1 MKKTTEIG
9 PLAHKLYLILG
20 TCTCKIILSL
30 NSRREALK
38 MWKRKLGSSGTY
50 NKLIEVFER
59 AGYKSYADN
68 VVKVMSE
75 SLGEIEMSIGKYNV
89 IVP

>member
-1 MKKTTEIG
+1 
-9 PLAHKLYLILG
+9 
-20 TCTCKIILSL
+20 
-30 NSRREALK
+30 

-68 VVKVMSE
+68 VIKVMSE
-75 SLGEIEMSIGKYNV
+75 SLGEIEMSIGKYIHV
-89 IVP
+89 MVRTLKRQIYM

>member
-1 MKKTTEIG
+1 M
-9 PLAHKLYLILG
+9 
-20 TCTCKIILSL
+20 LSL

-75 SLGEIEMSIGKYNV
+75 SLGEIEMSIGKYMS
-89 IVP
+89 

>member
-1 MKKTTEIG
+1 MYTVIF
-9 PLAHKLYLILG
+9 
-20 TCTCKIILSL
+20 L

-50 NKLIEVFER
+50 NKLIKVFER

-68 VVKVMSE
+68 VIKVMSE
-75 SLGEIEMSIGKYNV
+75 SLGEIVMRIGKYMS
-89 IVP
+89 